1 MATRKTV
8 SKENVDEK
16 EVKVTKTTKPK
27 RSLDEIM
34 AEKEEQLQTKELTEL
49 EKRRLERKKQMELVK
64 NIEDTLPILMYCN
77 AGNTT
82 VIYDCPKTMQHYEM
96 RYGDVEYMTYL
107 ELKTMKSLHPTM
119 LENYLLIPID
129 INSEE
134 FTLEDVLKLL
144 KINGLYG
151 EEMLIDG
158 NIDYI
163 LNELKPN
170 TFESLLKDT
179 NRPYVQLVIDR
190 AIELAKK
197 GEFNDYSKMT
207 VLENISKIPDLF
219 KDAIE
224 NYKLFN

>member
-1 MATRKTV
+1 MPRGKKNLD
-8 SKENVDEK
+8 SENIVET
-16 EVKVTKTTKPK
+16 KVTKSK

-34 AEKEEQLQTKELTEL
+34 AEKEEQLQKKELTEL

-82 VIYDCPKTMQHYEM
+82 VIYDCQKTMQHYEM

-129 INSEE
+129 VNSDE
-134 FTLEDVLKLL
+134 FTLEDILKLL
-144 KINGLYG
+144 KIDGLYG

-207 VLENISKIPDLF
+207 ILENISKIPDLF

-224 NYKLFN
+224 NYKLFK

>member
-1 MATRKTV
+1 MPRGKKNLESENTV
-8 SKENVDEK
+8 ET
-16 EVKVTKTTKPK
+16 KVTKSK

-34 AEKEEQLQTKELTEL
+34 AEKEEQLQKKELTEL

-82 VIYDCPKTMQHYEM
+82 VVYDCPKTMQHYEM

-129 INSEE
+129 VNSDE
-134 FTLEDVLKLL
+134 FTLEDILKLL
-144 KINGLYG
+144 KIDGLYG

-163 LNELKPN
+163 LNELKSN

-179 NRPYVQLVIDR
+179 NRAYVQLVIDR

-207 VLENISKIPDLF
+207 ILENISNIPELF

-224 NYKLFN
+224 NYKLFK